1 MADAAATVP
10 GPVALHGGGEFEPG
24 DEPFLEALLAVAG
37 RLVADGESIR
47 IAVVPTAAALGRPD
61 LAAAHGVEAFE
72 RVAAGAGRPVQ
83 AESVP
88 VLDVASAADPE
99 LAQRL
104 RAAHLIHFPGGDPAL
119 IPRTLPGSPALA
131 AIAAARAGGT
141 VLAGASAGAMA
152 MAPFTWT
159 SNGVVAGLGIVP
171 GVVIAPHA
179 DEAAWAR
186 IAAQYGAVLPP
197 GIGLLGLAERTG
209 VIVSADE
216 PWRVVGEGEVR
227 WLLSGTTETVV
238 ARSGER
244 IEGPR
249 LPRST

>member
-24 DEPFLEALLAVAG
+24 DEPFLEALLTAARG
-37 RLVADGESIR
+37 LVAEGEPIR

-61 LAAAHGVEAFE
+61 LAAAHGVAAFE
-72 RVAAGAGRPVQ
+72 RVAAAAGRSVQ
-83 AESVP
+83 ATSVP
-88 VLDVASAADPE
+88 VLDPVSAADPG
-99 LAQRL
+99 LAEQL

-141 VLAGASAGAMA
+141 VVAGASAGAMA

-159 SNGVVAGLGIVP
+159 SSGVVAGLGIVP
-171 GVVIAPHA
+171 GVVVAPHA

-186 IAAQYGAVLPP
+186 IVAQYGALLPP

-216 PWRVVGEGEVR
+216 PWLVVGEGEVR
-227 WLLSGTTETVV
+227 WLLSGTTDTVV
-238 ARSGER
+238 ARHGDH
-244 IEGPR
+244 IDGPR
-249 LPRST
+249 LPKTA